1 MSEYSCFDIIGP
13 VMVGP
18 SSSHTAGA
26 VRLGRF
32 ARAIAKELPKSVGIY
47 LHGSFAQTYKGH
59 GTDLA
64 LLGGLRGMETDDVQI
79 RDSYQLAEEA
89 GLEYRFIATDLGDGY
104 HANTARF
111 VMTLTDGSKKEITG
125 CSVGGGKV
133 LITELDGFPVE
144 IEGMYPTL
152 IDTHLDQPGV
162 IHKIT
167 GVLVDYHVNIA
178 AMKVFRQEKN
188 TVAYMVIETDQ
199 EVPEDALKEII
210 VMRQV
215 LDIKFIK
222 PF

>member
-1 MSEYSCFDIIGP
+1 M
-13 VMVGP
+13 
-18 SSSHTAGA
+18 
-26 VRLGRF
+26 
-32 ARAIAKELPKSVGIY
+32 
-47 LHGSFAQTYKGH
+47 
-59 GTDLA
+59 
-64 LLGGLRGMETDDVQI
+64 
-79 RDSYQLAEEA
+79 
-89 GLEYRFIATDLGDGY
+89 
-104 HANTARF
+104 
-111 VMTLTDGSKKEITG
+111 
-125 CSVGGGKV
+125 

-144 IEGMYPTL
+144 IEGIYPTL